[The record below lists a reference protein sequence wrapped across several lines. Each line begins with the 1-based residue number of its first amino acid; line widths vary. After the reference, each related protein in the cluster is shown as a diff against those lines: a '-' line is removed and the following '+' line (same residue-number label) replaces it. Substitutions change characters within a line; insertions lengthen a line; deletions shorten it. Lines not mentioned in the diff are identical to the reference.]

1 MDMSELNVVTGAFGY
16 TGKYVARRLLSMGIR
31 VKTITGHPDRPSPFG
46 GEVAVAPFNFDDPP
60 ALVKELS
67 GASTL
72 YNTYW
77 IRFSRGEVTFERAIE
92 NTRTLINCA
101 RDAGVNRVVHIS
113 ITNPTKESALSYFRG
128 KGIVEE
134 IIKDSGLSYAILRP
148 TVIFGI
154 EDILVNNIA
163 WLLRR
168 FPMFFVLGS
177 GNYRLQP
184 VFVEDL
190 AELAVTAGN
199 QEDNVTMDAAGP
211 DIYTFDEFL
220 GLLSAKLGRKPRL
233 VHVPPKLA
241 LFLSQLMGRVV
252 GDVVLTRDEV
262 AGLMADLLISQE
274 PPKGRTSLSD
284 WLDANA
290 ELIGMRY
297 TSELARHYRR

>member
-1 MDMSELNVVTGAFGY
+1 MSELNVVTGAFGY

-220 GLLSAKLGRKPRL
+220 ELVSEKLGRKPRL
-233 VHVPPKLA
+233 VHMPPKLA
-241 LFLSQLMGRVV
+241 LFLSQLAGHVI

-284 WLDANA
+284 WLGANA